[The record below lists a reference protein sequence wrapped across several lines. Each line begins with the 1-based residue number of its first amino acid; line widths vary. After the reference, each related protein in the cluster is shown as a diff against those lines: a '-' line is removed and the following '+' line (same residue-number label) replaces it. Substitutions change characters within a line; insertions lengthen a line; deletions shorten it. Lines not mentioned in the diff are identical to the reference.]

1 MPKREPSLVQ
11 NEVYHIF
18 NRGVEK
24 RNIFLNEKDYKHFLE
39 TLEYYQV
46 PNNIKLSKKSL
57 LRPKRTANESLVEI
71 LCYCLMPNHFHLLIR
86 QKCDNGISIFMNRV
100 LNSFTKYFNTKNERI
115 GPLFQGRFKAV
126 RIESDEQLLHVSR
139 YIHLNPL
146 VSDIVGDLKNYQWSS
161 YPVYAGLVES
171 QNISINPQ
179 DILAHFSS
187 NEDYKKFVADQADY
201 ARSLEEIKHRL
212 FD

>member
-24 RNIFLNEKDYKHFLE
+24 RNIFLNEKDYKHFRE

-57 LRPKRTANESLVEI
+57 LRPKRTTNQSLIEVF
-71 LCYCLMPNHFHLLIR
+71 CYCLMPNHFHLLIR

-100 LNSFTKYFNTKNERI
+100 LNSFTKYFN
-115 GPLFQGRFKAV
+115 Q
-126 RIESDEQLLHVSR
+126 
-139 YIHLNPL
+139 
-146 VSDIVGDLKNYQWSS
+146 
-161 YPVYAGLVES
+161 
-171 QNISINPQ
+171 
-179 DILAHFSS
+179 
-187 NEDYKKFVADQADY
+187 
-201 ARSLEEIKHRL
+201 
-212 FD
+212 